1 MNFVNMRSVMS
12 KMNALEKKSATAI
25 AFMIALRMYGLFLIL
40 PVFAIYGVGIDGATP
55 ELIGMAIGVYG
66 LTQALLQ
73 IPMGFLSDLWGRK
86 KVIALG
92 LLLFMIGSVLAAL
105 ADDIYWIIIGR
116 MIQGMGAIA
125 STGMALVADVS
136 RPEQRGKMMAII
148 GSSIGLAFML
158 AFITG
163 PILAAQ
169 IGLSGLFWFTAILAF
184 VALIILV
191 FVVQEPDKLL
201 ARDYSFKE
209 LLHCIKQK
217 QLLLMDFGVF
227 ALHASMT
234 ALFLV
239 LPLILVQRIGLQLND
254 HWQLYLPVLLLSVGV
269 MVPLIIWQE
278 KHKQYF
284 KLMGMAFFV
293 LGGSVLLINWQ
304 QQYLWLL
311 AFYLV
316 IYFGLFNFLEAAM
329 PSTVSKVVN
338 QKYRGAA
345 MGAFSTSQF
354 FGAFIGGVIG
364 GYIYNQSEYMV
375 LIAVALLLFTV
386 AVATFFIS
394 SKHNSAIN

>member
-1 MNFVNMRSVMS
+1 MRLNMSNMTP
-12 KMNALEKKSATAI
+12 LEKKSAIAI

-40 PVFAIYGVGIDGATP
+40 PVFAVYAVDIRDASPG
-55 ELIGMAIGVYG
+55 LIGLAIGIYG

-92 LLLFMIGSVLAAL
+92 LLLFITGSVIAAL
-105 ADDIYWIIIGR
+105 ADGIYTIILGR
-116 MIQGMGAIA
+116 LIQGMGAIA

-163 PILAAQ
+163 PVLAAQ
-169 IGLSGLFWFTAILAF
+169 YGLAGLFWFTAILA
-184 VALIILV
+184 VLALVVLV
-191 FVVQEPDKLL
+191 FVVEEPSKLKP
-201 ARDYSFKE
+201 RDYSFQE
-209 LLHCIKQK
+209 LWHCIKQK

-239 LPLILVQRIGLQLND
+239 LPLVLVQRFGMQLESQ
-254 HWQLYLPVLLLSVGV
+254 WQLYLPVLVLSIGI

-278 KHKQYF
+278 KYKQHF
-284 KLMGMAFFV
+284 KLMGIAFLLMGVGLF
-293 LGGSVLLINWQ
+293 LINWQ
-304 QQYLWLL
+304 QHYLLVL
-311 AFYLV
+311 AVYLV
-316 IYFGLFNFLEAAM
+316 FYFGLFNFLEAAM
-329 PSTVSKVVN
+329 PSTVSKVVAE
-338 QKYRGAA
+338 KYRGAA

-354 FGAFIGGVIG
+354 LGAFMGGAIG
-364 GYIYNQSEYMV
+364 GYLYSLSGDWV
-375 LIAVALLLFTV
+375 LPAAAMLMFFVAL
-386 AVATFFIS
+386 ATWLIP
-394 SKHNSAIN
+394 KNINQK

>member
-1 MNFVNMRSVMS
+1 MS

>member
-1 MNFVNMRSVMS
+1 MSNMTR
-12 KMNALEKKSATAI
+12 LEKKSAIAI

-40 PVFAIYGVGIDGATP
+40 PVFAVYAVDIRDASPG
-55 ELIGMAIGVYG
+55 LIGLAIGIYG

-92 LLLFMIGSVLAAL
+92 LLLFIIGSVIAAL
-105 ADDIYWIIIGR
+105 ADGIYAIILGR
-116 MIQGMGAIA
+116 LIQGMGAIA

-169 IGLSGLFWFTAILAF
+169 YGLAGLFWFTAILAI
-184 VALIILV
+184 VALAVLV
-191 FVVQEPDKLL
+191 FVVEEPSKLKP
-201 ARDYSFKE
+201 RDYSFKE
-209 LLHCIKQK
+209 LWHCIKQK

-239 LPLILVQRIGLQLND
+239 LPLVLVQRFGMQLESQ
-254 HWQLYLPVLLLSVGV
+254 WQLYLPVLVLSIGI

-278 KHKQYF
+278 KYKQHY
-284 KLMGMAFFV
+284 KLMGIAFLL
-293 LGGSVLLINWQ
+293 LGVGLLLINWQ
-304 QQYLWLL
+304 QH
-311 AFYLV
+311 YLV
-316 IYFGLFNFLEAAM
+316 ALAVYLVFYFGLFNFLEAAM
-329 PSTVSKVVN
+329 PSTVSKVVAE
-338 QKYRGAA
+338 KYRGAA

-354 FGAFIGGVIG
+354 LGAFMGGAIG
-364 GYIYNQSEYMV
+364 GYLYSLSGDWV
-375 LIAVALLLFTV
+375 LPAAALLMFFVAL
-386 AVATFFIS
+386 ATWLIP
-394 SKHNSAIN
+394 KNIKQK